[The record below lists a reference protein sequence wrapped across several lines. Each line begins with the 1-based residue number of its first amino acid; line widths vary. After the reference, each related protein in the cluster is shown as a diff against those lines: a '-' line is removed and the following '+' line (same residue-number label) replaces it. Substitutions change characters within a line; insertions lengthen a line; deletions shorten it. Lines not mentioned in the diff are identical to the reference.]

1 MCTRAK
7 FREQLDLKCDALRG
21 KGMGADVCTWLEI
34 AKSLWKTYE
43 EHPDMWPKVTVDKG
57 TFFDWVQ
64 QSVKRIDDKWGV
76 GY

>member
-1 MCTRAK
+1 
-7 FREQLDLKCDALRG
+7 
-21 KGMGADVCTWLEI
+21 MGADVCTWLEI